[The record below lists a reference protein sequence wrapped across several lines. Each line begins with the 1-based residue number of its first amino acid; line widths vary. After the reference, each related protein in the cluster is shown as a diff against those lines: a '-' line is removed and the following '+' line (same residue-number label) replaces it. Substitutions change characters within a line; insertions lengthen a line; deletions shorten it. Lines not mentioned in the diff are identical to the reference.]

1 MRHQRSHL
9 LLCNRIDTRRPRLL
23 DTCSTGDTGWADEV
37 SLWPEDCRYWPLRV
51 RYLVGA
57 CPSYLPHCDSNTRS
71 RVCMASIFVVYESV
85 TYNPKTDEMPLDM
98 AMNMIWA
105 VVEGNLAIV
114 SGKLTSNFL
123 RFEAR
128 TTY

>member
-1 MRHQRSHL
+1 
-9 LLCNRIDTRRPRLL
+9 
-23 DTCSTGDTGWADEV
+23 
-37 SLWPEDCRYWPLRV
+37 
-51 RYLVGA
+51 
-57 CPSYLPHCDSNTRS
+57 
-71 RVCMASIFVVYESV
+71 MASIFVVYESV